1 MNRETNTAD
10 KPDHE
15 KIAEFAYQLWDKAGR
30 QEGRDLEYWLKAEK
44 ESESQ
49 AGTKREPAMQRVFK
63 R

>member
-10 KPDHE
+10 RTDHE

-44 ESESQ
+44 QSQ
-49 AGTKREPAMQRVFK
+49 FQGEREPAMQRVFK